1 MNMEQPFKA
10 VIVEDEPMSSELLQT
25 VLNDY
30 CPEIRVTGISENV
43 ENAFLTINREQPDV
57 VFLDI
62 HIPGGSGFKLLE
74 LFSHVNF
81 SVIFTTSYD
90 QYAIRA
96 IQFSALDYLLKPINL
111 DELRSAIKR
120 LSEKRAASF
129 NIYNS
134 QNNIQGDKQRI
145 ALPCLDGLMLVS
157 LGEII
162 YCEGANNY
170 AFFYLRSGE
179 KILVSRTLKDCEIL
193 LAGNSFLRV
202 HQSYLINLD
211 FVKKYNKGSGGNIVM
226 INDAVIPVS
235 ERKKIEF
242 LSRVQKL

>member
-1 MNMEQPFKA
+1 MTMEHLFKA
-10 VIVEDEPMSSELLQT
+10 VIVEDEPRSSELLQT
-25 VLNDY
+25 VLDEY
-30 CPEIRVTGISENV
+30 CPEIRVAGIAENV
-43 ENAFLTINREQPDV
+43 ENAYLTINREQPDV

-74 LFSHVNF
+74 LFPQINF

-111 DELRSAIKR
+111 VELRAAIKR
-120 LSEKRAASF
+120 LSEKRSGPLT
-129 NIYNS
+129 IYPN
-134 QNNIQGDKQRI
+134 QNNLHGDKQRI
-145 ALPCLDGLMLVS
+145 ALPCLDGLMLVGM
-157 LGEII
+157 GEII

-170 AFFYLRSGE
+170 AFFYLLSGE
-179 KILVSRTLKDCEIL
+179 KILVSRTLKDCESL

-211 FVKKYNKGSGGNIVM
+211 FVKKYNKGSGGSIEMVNNAI
-226 INDAVIPVS
+226 IPVS

-242 LSRVQKL
+242 LSRLQKL